1 MKRAAI
7 KGLLLILISG
17 MVFLWAA
24 CSGFAQSRFPDVH
37 YEPTPQLIVEDLL
50 KMAEV
55 NRTDII
61 YDLGCGDGRFVIT
74 AAKKY
79 GARGV
84 GIDIDPERIKE
95 SNQNAQIA
103 GVMDKVKFIEADLF
117 ETDIREAT
125 VVALYL
131 LPELN
136 MQLRPKLLK
145 DLKAGSR
152 VVSHEFDMYDW
163 QPDKTGRLGRNR
175 YYFWVVP
182 TDVAGKW
189 RWTFASAKGEEQF
202 LLALTQKFQEIDGK
216 ITTPIQTVSPLEAY
230 LIGDQIGFLLRYRPS
245 GKTVEM
251 RFRGQVIGNT
261 ITGTVEVN
269 SGPFAGKHKW
279 TARR

>member
-1 MKRAAI
+1 MKRVAV
-7 KGLLLILISG
+7 KGLLLVLMSG
-17 MVFLWAA
+17 MGFLWAA
-24 CSGFAQSRFPDVH
+24 GPGFAQSRVPDVH

-95 SNQNAQIA
+95 SNQNARVE

-131 LPELN
+131 LPEMN

-145 DLKAGSR
+145 DLKPGSR

-163 QPDKTGRLGRNR
+163 QPDKTGKLGRNK
-175 YYFWVVP
+175 YYLWVVP

-189 RWTFASAKGEEQF
+189 RWTFPSAKGEDQF
-202 LLALTQKFQEIDGK
+202 LLALTQKFQDIDGK

-230 LIGDQIGFLLRYRPS
+230 LMGDQIGFLLRYRPS

>member
-1 MKRAAI
+1 MKRAAV
-7 KGLLLILISG
+7 KGLLLILMSG
-17 MVFLWAA
+17 MGFLWTAG
-24 CSGFAQSRFPDVH
+24 SGSTQSRIPDVH

-95 SNQNAQIA
+95 SNQNARVA

-136 MQLRPKLLK
+136 MQLQPKLLK
-145 DLKAGSR
+145 DLKPGSR

-175 YYFWVVP
+175 YYLWVVP

-189 RWTFASAKGEEQF
+189 RWTFPSAKGEEQF

-245 GKTVEM
+245 GKAVEM

>member
-1 MKRAAI
+1 MRRVAI
-7 KGLLLILISG
+7 KGLLLILMSG
-17 MVFLWAA
+17 MGFLWAA
-24 CSGFAQSRFPDVH
+24 GPGFAQSRVPDVH

-95 SNQNAQIA
+95 SNQNARVE
-103 GVMDKVKFIEADLF
+103 GVMEKVKFIEGDLF

-131 LPELN
+131 LPEMN

-145 DLKAGSR
+145 DLKPGSR

-163 QPDKTGRLGRNR
+163 PPDKTGKLGRNK
-175 YYFWVVP
+175 YYLWVVP

-189 RWTFASAKGEEQF
+189 RWTFPSAKGEDQF
-202 LLALTQKFQEIDGK
+202 LLALTQKFQDIDGK

-269 SGPFAGKHKW
+269 SGPFVGKHKW

>member
-1 MKRAAI
+1 MKRVAI
-7 KGLLLILISG
+7 KGLLLILMSG
-17 MVFLWAA
+17 MGFLWAA
-24 CSGFAQSRFPDVH
+24 GPGFAQSRVPDVH

-95 SNQNAQIA
+95 SNQNARVA

-131 LPELN
+131 LPEMN

-145 DLKAGSR
+145 DLKPGSR

-163 QPDKTGRLGRNR
+163 PPDKTGKLGRNK
-175 YYFWVVP
+175 YYLWVVP

-189 RWTFASAKGEEQF
+189 RWTFPSAKGEDQF
-202 LLALTQKFQEIDGK
+202 LLALTQKFQDIDGK
-216 ITTPIQTVSPLEAY
+216 IITPIQTVSPLEAY
-230 LIGDQIGFLLRYRPS
+230 LMGDQIGFLLRYRPS

>member
-1 MKRAAI
+1 MRRVAI
-7 KGLLLILISG
+7 RGLLLILVSG
-17 MVFLWAA
+17 MGFLWAA
-24 CSGFAQSRFPDVH
+24 GPGFAQSRVPDVH

-95 SNQNAQIA
+95 SNQNARVE

-117 ETDIREAT
+117 ETDFREAT

-131 LPELN
+131 LPEMN

-145 DLKAGSR
+145 DLKPGSR

-163 QPDKTGRLGRNR
+163 PPDKTGKLGRNK
-175 YYFWVVP
+175 YYLWVVP

-189 RWTFASAKGEEQF
+189 RWTFPSAKGEDQF
-202 LLALTQKFQEIDGK
+202 LLALTQKFQDIDGK

-251 RFRGQVIGNT
+251 RFRGQVIGNV